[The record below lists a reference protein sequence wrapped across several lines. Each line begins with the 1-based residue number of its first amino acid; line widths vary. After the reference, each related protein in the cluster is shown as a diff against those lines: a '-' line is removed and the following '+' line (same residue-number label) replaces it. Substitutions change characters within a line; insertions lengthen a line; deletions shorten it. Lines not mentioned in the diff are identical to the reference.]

1 MFPEVL
7 RFMILNVHARLQ
19 AQDFHQKTKSD
30 LEDLNFPSHCQH
42 APDNRSYG
50 LSPINK
56 CIYASESDFLKP
68 ARANMDSLLICFL
81 LLSLSFNS
89 STPLCHSHQS
99 SVKYQKM
106 KYFTYRSAL
115 M

>member
-68 ARANMDSLLICFL
+68 ARANMDSYSIASSCFLSLLIHQRLFAIHTNP
-81 LLSLSFNS
+81 LLSI
-89 STPLCHSHQS
+89 
-99 SVKYQKM
+99 KK
-106 KYFTYRSAL
+106 
-115 M
+115 